1 MFGAVGTDVFNK
13 KVYPQNKLAV
23 DSCSELL
30 AKLNWMLIVV
40 GAVGTDVVNKKILPQ
55 NTLDADSCLELLTL
69 MFLIR
74 SYIHIIN

>member
-40 GAVGTDVVNKKILPQ
+40 GAVGTDVVNKKI
-55 NTLDADSCLELLTL
+55 
-69 MFLIR
+69 
-74 SYIHIIN
+74 